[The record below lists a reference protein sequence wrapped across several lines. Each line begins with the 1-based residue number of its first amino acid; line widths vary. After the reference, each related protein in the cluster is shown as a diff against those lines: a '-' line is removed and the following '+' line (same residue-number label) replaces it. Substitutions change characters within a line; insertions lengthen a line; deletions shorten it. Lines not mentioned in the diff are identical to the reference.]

1 MTFSL
6 PVCSTVL
13 HVAGHSEDA
22 GKPKEIVM
30 KKMVR
35 AGLLW
40 AAIAALMV
48 FSSGVA
54 SASTGWG

>member
-1 MTFSL
+1 LTVRAAAETTPDGSKQEVL
-6 PVCSTVL
+6 PMS
-13 HVAGHSEDA
+13 
-22 GKPKEIVM
+22 
-30 KKMVR
+30 KMVR
-35 AGLLW
+35 AGLSW